1 MNKYILTIIGEI
13 KEDECPDIVLSLG
26 EVVDSNNVKF
36 VHNDNV
42 IMLCFGSNVEKN
54 NLFCFIQ
61 GVLYGI
67 TDTYVLSDVTNDM
80 YVSLPKAM
88 KGFILDLESGDD
100 VEFTS
105 NFDLDIIDEDE
116 DEEDSQLM
124 KLLNRNLKKTNKRPS
139 LDFLLEKISRDGIE
153 SLSETEKKFLDEYS
167 KI

>member
-88 KGFILDLESGDD
+88 KGFILDLETGDD

-105 NFDLDIIDEDE
+105 DFDLDIIDEDE

>member
-100 VEFTS
+100 VEFAS
-105 NFDLDIIDEDE
+105 DFDLDIIDEDE